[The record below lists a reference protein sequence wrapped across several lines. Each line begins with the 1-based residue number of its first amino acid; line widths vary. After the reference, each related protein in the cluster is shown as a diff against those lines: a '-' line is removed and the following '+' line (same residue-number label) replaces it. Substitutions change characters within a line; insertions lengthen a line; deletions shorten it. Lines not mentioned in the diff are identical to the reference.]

1 MGSLDILTD
10 EGSGERERDVGIIL
24 IKLWHCRSA
33 LGTIT
38 SSFLSL
44 SMSHQKK
51 KYFNFIS
58 FSIPISK

>member
-1 MGSLDILTD
+1 MVWVFLQIRVRVRGR
-10 EGSGERERDVGIIL
+10 GGDVGIIL
-24 IKLWHCRSA
+24 IKLWHYRSA